1 MKQTLLDQLFY
12 NQDKWRECEKKIAKI
27 NSVGNILW
35 VCNLII
41 MLNSSF
47 VSPKHVLVNVI
58 TICYFVLTLVFT
70 ISIVIKRSNGSVLTL
85 TCSGIETL
93 EGFFKGIEEAIDH
106 DQIYIQ
112 YAQAIIKVDAITYV
126 CGLSDSEG

>member
-47 VSPKHVLVNVI
+47 VSPKHVLVN
-58 TICYFVLTLVFT
+58 CMDELVK
-70 ISIVIKRSNGSVLTL
+70 SKIVEV
-85 TCSGIETL
+85 
-93 EGFFKGIEEAIDH
+93 H
-106 DQIYIQ
+106 DE
-112 YAQAIIKVDAITYV
+112 KV
-126 CGLSDSEG
+126 